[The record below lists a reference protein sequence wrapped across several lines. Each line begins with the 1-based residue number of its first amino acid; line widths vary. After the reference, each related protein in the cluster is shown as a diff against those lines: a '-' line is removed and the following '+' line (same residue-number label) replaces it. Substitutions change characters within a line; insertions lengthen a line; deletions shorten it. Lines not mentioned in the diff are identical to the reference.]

1 MDSSAGSTV
10 PRPLLTSLAAGVL
23 SCMSRRTVGSA
34 VSLVCNVQ
42 SFVSAN
48 HHRLTRCKSSVML
61 QQLLS
66 GSHRRVAAPTS
77 ARNDFPDALWTCSNQ
92 TLAVRSMVGSGPSSV
107 GTSDA
112 AALAPLATGIKA
124 SRREGPFW
132 ASFRDVIER
141 TLKVRRGRC
150 MPARPKEVYLSG
162 LLVRLKQLD
171 DRAHQ
176 PSPRTNLPRG
186 RLK

>member
-34 VSLVCNVQ
+34 VSLVCSVQ
-42 SFVSAN
+42 SFVLAN

-112 AALAPLATGIKA
+112 AALAPLATGMRKRPCA
-124 SRREGPFW
+124 RRDRK
-132 ASFRDVIER
+132 SFLGKFFRVVIER
-141 TLKVRRGRC
+141 TLDLADVARLRGR
-150 MPARPKEVYLSG
+150 RKS
-162 LLVRLKQLD
+162 
-171 DRAHQ
+171 
-176 PSPRTNLPRG
+176 T
-186 RLK
+186 